1 MNLSTLCES
10 RGRNSEHI
18 PIFLCRHSED
28 PGSFVYRYDRKET
41 RAMAVFI
48 GPPRE
53 RDKSTPFKISEKGI
67 DRMLRSG
74 QLVTCGEKGRLVKA
88 TFDGQSGQILAL
100 QSSLEP
106 KFMALLSHLYEIEGY
121 TGYTRLMDRY
131 YFFFEGSPFNIETP
145 QLKEQKL
152 TEMQKNAMQVYNI
165 EWDQSK

>member
-1 MNLSTLCES
+1 VS
-10 RGRNSEHI
+10 RVSRSSEHV

-53 RDKSTPFKISEKGI
+53 RDKSTPFKISENGL

-88 TFDGQSGQILAL
+88 TFDGQPGQILAL

-106 KFMALLSHLYEIEGY
+106 KFMALLSRLYEIESY
-121 TGYTRLMDRY
+121 TSYTELMDHY
-131 YFFFEGSPFNIETP
+131 YLFFEGSPFNIEAP
-145 QLKEQKL
+145 HLEEQKL
-152 TEMQKNAMQVYNI
+152 AEMQKNAMQVYNNI
-165 EWDQSK
+165 EWNQSK